1 MQNNAIYKKHFCT
14 FAVRNI
20 KNKSIVIMDSLVKIY
35 FRLLQETEVKTFRYL
50 YSDIDWNER
59 CIAIIGAKG
68 VGKTTMLLQHI
79 KATFEDKNKVLY
91 ASLDNSWFA
100 KHTIFEL
107 ADEFYMNGGTHLFL
121 DEIHHYPN
129 WTTEIKNIYDSFPK
143 LKIVFTGSSLLQI
156 YKSTADLSRRV
167 VYENLEGLSFREFLK
182 FEKVGDFPA
191 FSLKEIVENHQNIA
205 FQITE
210 NIKIMPLFKKYL
222 KYGYYLFYKEGLKK
236 YDIKLQEAVN
246 NVIDIDIPAIEN
258 IEFASRHKLK
268 RLLAILSTLVPY
280 TPKITDLSIAIDSNR
295 NNTVKYLS
303 LLANAKLLNLVS
315 YKNKTIGD
323 LTKPD
328 KVLLNNTNLSYL
340 YGDNANIGSARETF
354 FVNQLSVIA
363 DVILAPQG
371 DFIVGN
377 YTFEVGGKNKSFEQI
392 KDIPNSFVVADD
404 IEIGHK
410 NKIPLWLFGL
420 LY

>member
-1 MQNNAIYKKHFCT
+1 ME
-14 FAVRNI
+14 
-20 KNKSIVIMDSLVKIY
+20 SLIKIY
-35 FRLLQETEVKTFRYL
+35 LRLLQETEAKTFRYL
-50 YSDIDWNER
+50 YPNIDWNEH
-59 CIAIIGAKG
+59 CIGIIGARG

-79 KATFEDKNKVLY
+79 KHTFTNKNEALF
-91 ASLDNSWFA
+91 ASLDNTWFA
-100 KHTIFEL
+100 NHSIFDL
-107 ADEFYMNGGTHLFL
+107 ADEFYLNGGTHLFL

-129 WTTEIKNIYDSFPK
+129 WATEIKNIYDSFPK

-167 VYENLEGLSFREFLK
+167 VYEKLEGLSFREFLK
-182 FEKVGDFPA
+182 FEKIDDFPVL
-191 FSLKEIVENHQNIA
+191 SMKEIVENHQDIA
-205 FQITE
+205 FRITE
-210 NIKIMPLFKKYL
+210 NLKIIPLFKKYL
-222 KYGYYLFYKEGLKK
+222 KNGYFLFYKEGLGK
-236 YDIKLQEAVN
+236 YEINLQEAVN

-258 IEFASRHKLK
+258 IEFESRHKLK

-280 TPKITDLSIAIDSNR
+280 TPNITDLSVAIDSNR
-295 NNTVKYLS
+295 NNTVKYLF

-354 FVNQLSVIA
+354 FVNQLNAVA
-363 DVILAPQG
+363 NVILAPQG
-371 DFIVGN
+371 DFMVDN
-377 YTFEVGGKNKSFEQI
+377 YTFEVSGKSKSFKQI
-392 KDIPNSFVVADD
+392 KDIQNSFVVADD
-404 IEIGHK
+404 IEIGHG
-410 NKIPLWLFGL
+410 NKIPLWLFGM

>member
-1 MQNNAIYKKHFCT
+1 MNSLITIY
-14 FAVRNI
+14 
-20 KNKSIVIMDSLVKIY
+20 L
-35 FRLLQETEVKTFRYL
+35 RLLQETDEGNFRYL
-50 YSDIDWNER
+50 YSNIDWNER

-79 KATFEDKNKVLY
+79 KQTFANKNEALF
-91 ASLDNSWFA
+91 ASLDNTWFA
-100 KHTIFEL
+100 HHSIFDL
-107 ADEFYMNGGTHLFL
+107 ADEFYLNGGTHLFL

-167 VYENLEGLSFREFLK
+167 VYETLEGLSFREFLK
-182 FEKVGDFPA
+182 FERVGDFPV
-191 FSLKEIVENHQNIA
+191 LTLQEIVENHQEIA
-205 FQITE
+205 FRITE
-210 NIKIMPLFKKYL
+210 NVKIIPLFKKYL
-222 KYGYYLFYKEGLKK
+222 KNGYYLFYKEGLRK
-236 YDIKLQEAVN
+236 YDMKLQAAVN
-246 NVIDIDIPAIEN
+246 TVIDIDVPAIEN
-258 IEFASRHKLK
+258 IEFESRHKLK

-280 TPKITDLSIAIDSNR
+280 TPNISDLSVAIESNR
-295 NNTVKYLS
+295 NNTVRYLS

-328 KVLLNNTNLSYL
+328 KVLLNNTNLSYI
-340 YGDNANIGSARETF
+340 YGDSANIGSARETF
-354 FVNQLSVIA
+354 FVNQVKSVA
-363 DVILAPQG
+363 EVILAPQG
-371 DFIVGN
+371 DFMVEN
-377 YTFEVGGKNKSFEQI
+377 YTFEVGGKRKSFEQI

-410 NKIPLWLFGL
+410 NKIPLWLFGF

>member
-1 MQNNAIYKKHFCT
+1 ME
-14 FAVRNI
+14 
-20 KNKSIVIMDSLVKIY
+20 SLIKIY
-35 FRLLQETEVKTFRYL
+35 LRLLQETDAKTFRYL
-50 YSDIDWNER
+50 YQNIDWDER

-79 KATFEDKNKVLY
+79 KHTFANKNEALF
-91 ASLDNSWFA
+91 ASLDNTWFA
-100 KHTIFEL
+100 NHSIFDL
-107 ADEFYMNGGTHLFL
+107 ADEFYLNGGTHLFL

-129 WTTEIKNIYDSFPK
+129 WATEIKNIYDSFPK

-167 VYENLEGLSFREFLK
+167 VYEKLEGLSFREFLK
-182 FEKVGDFPA
+182 FEKMGDFPVL
-191 FSLKEIVENHQNIA
+191 SMKEIVENHQDIA
-205 FQITE
+205 FRITE
-210 NIKIMPLFKKYL
+210 NLKIIPLFKKYL
-222 KYGYYLFYKEGLKK
+222 KNGYYLFYKEGLSK
-236 YDIKLQEAVN
+236 YEIKLQEAVN

-258 IEFASRHKLK
+258 IEFESRHKLK

-280 TPKITDLSIAIDSNR
+280 TPNITDLSVAIDSNR
-295 NNTVKYLS
+295 NNTVKYLF

-354 FVNQLSVIA
+354 FVNQLNAVA
-363 DVILAPQG
+363 NVILAPQG
-371 DFIVGN
+371 DFMVDN
-377 YTFEVGGKNKSFEQI
+377 YTFEVSGKSKSFKQI
-392 KDIPNSFVVADD
+392 KDIQNSFVVADD
-404 IEIGHK
+404 IEIGHG
-410 NKIPLWLFGL
+410 NKIPLWLFGM

>member
-1 MQNNAIYKKHFCT
+1 ME
-14 FAVRNI
+14 
-20 KNKSIVIMDSLVKIY
+20 SLIKIY
-35 FRLLQETEVKTFRYL
+35 LRLLQETEAKTFRYL
-50 YSDIDWNER
+50 YPNIDWNEH
-59 CIAIIGAKG
+59 CIGIIGARG

-79 KATFEDKNKVLY
+79 KHTFANKNEALF
-91 ASLDNSWFA
+91 ASLDNTWFA
-100 KHTIFEL
+100 NHSIFDL
-107 ADEFYMNGGTHLFL
+107 ADEFYLNGGTHLFL

-129 WTTEIKNIYDSFPK
+129 WATEIKNIYDSFPK

-167 VYENLEGLSFREFLK
+167 VYEKLEGLSFREFLK
-182 FEKVGDFPA
+182 FEKIDDFPVL
-191 FSLKEIVENHQNIA
+191 SMKEIVENHQDIA
-205 FQITE
+205 FRITE
-210 NIKIMPLFKKYL
+210 NLKIIPLFKKYL
-222 KYGYYLFYKEGLKK
+222 KNGYFLFYKEGLGK
-236 YDIKLQEAVN
+236 YEINLQEAVN

-258 IEFASRHKLK
+258 IEFESRHKLK

-280 TPKITDLSIAIDSNR
+280 TPNITDLSVAIDSNR
-295 NNTVKYLS
+295 NNTVKYLF

-354 FVNQLSVIA
+354 FVNQLNAVA
-363 DVILAPQG
+363 NVILAPQG
-371 DFIVGN
+371 DFMVDN
-377 YTFEVGGKNKSFEQI
+377 YTFEVSGKSKSFKQI
-392 KDIPNSFVVADD
+392 KDIQNSFVVADD
-404 IEIGHK
+404 IEIGHG
-410 NKIPLWLFGL
+410 NKIPLWLFGM

>member
-1 MQNNAIYKKHFCT
+1 LPPEKNINNKL
-14 FAVRNI
+14 
-20 KNKSIVIMDSLVKIY
+20 IVIMDSLVKIY
-35 FRLLQETEVKTFRYL
+35 LRLLQETEVKTFRYL
-50 YSDIDWNER
+50 YSNIDWNER

-79 KATFEDKNKVLY
+79 KTTFEDKNEALY

-100 KHTIFEL
+100 NHTIFEL

-121 DEIHHYPN
+121 DEIHHYPS

-182 FEKVGDFPA
+182 FEKVGDFPIH
-191 FSLKEIVENHQNIA
+191 SLKEIVENHQNIA

-222 KYGYYLFYKEGLKK
+222 KNGYYLFYKEGLRK

-246 NVIDIDIPAIEN
+246 NVIDIDIPTIEN
-258 IEFASRHKLK
+258 IGFESRHKLK
-268 RLLAILSTLVPY
+268 KLLAILSTLVPY
-280 TPKITDLSIAIDSNR
+280 TPNITELSAAIDSNR

-354 FVNQLSVIA
+354 FVNQLNAVS

-371 DFIVGN
+371 DFMVDN
-377 YTFEVGGKNKSFEQI
+377 YTFEVGGKRKTFDQI
-392 KDIPNSFVVADD
+392 KDIQNSFIAADD

-410 NKIPLWLFGL
+410 NKIPLWMFGL

>member
-1 MQNNAIYKKHFCT
+1 ME
-14 FAVRNI
+14 
-20 KNKSIVIMDSLVKIY
+20 SLIKIY
-35 FRLLQETEVKTFRYL
+35 LRLLQETEAKTFRYL
-50 YSDIDWNER
+50 YQSIDWNER

-79 KATFEDKNKVLY
+79 KHTFANKNEALF
-91 ASLDNSWFA
+91 ASLDNTWFA
-100 KHTIFEL
+100 NHSIFDL
-107 ADEFYMNGGTHLFL
+107 ADEFYLNGGTHLFL

-129 WTTEIKNIYDSFPK
+129 WATEIKNIYDSFPK

-167 VYENLEGLSFREFLK
+167 VYEKLEGLSFREFLK
-182 FEKVGDFPA
+182 FEKMGDFPVL
-191 FSLKEIVENHQNIA
+191 SMKEIVENHQDIA
-205 FQITE
+205 FRITE
-210 NIKIMPLFKKYL
+210 NLKIIPLFKKYL
-222 KYGYYLFYKEGLKK
+222 KNGYYLFYKEGLSK
-236 YDIKLQEAVN
+236 YEIKLQEAVN

-258 IEFASRHKLK
+258 IEFESRHKLK

-280 TPKITDLSIAIDSNR
+280 TPNITDLSVAIDSNR
-295 NNTVKYLS
+295 NNTVKYLF

-354 FVNQLSVIA
+354 FVNQLNAVA
-363 DVILAPQG
+363 NVILAPQG
-371 DFIVGN
+371 DFMVDN
-377 YTFEVGGKNKSFEQI
+377 YTFEIGRKKKPFDQI
-392 KDIPNSFVVADD
+392 KDILNSFVVADD
-404 IEIGHK
+404 IETGHG
-410 NKIPLWLFGL
+410 NKIPLWLFGM

>member
-1 MQNNAIYKKHFCT
+1 
-14 FAVRNI
+14 
-20 KNKSIVIMDSLVKIY
+20 MDSLVKIY
-35 FRLLQETEVKTFRYL
+35 LRLLQETEVKTFRYL
-50 YSDIDWNER
+50 YSNIDWNER

-79 KATFEDKNKVLY
+79 KATFEDKNKALY

-100 KHTIFEL
+100 NHTIFEL

-121 DEIHHYPN
+121 DEIHHYPS

-167 VYENLEGLSFREFLK
+167 VYEDLEGLSFREFLK
-182 FEKVGDFPA
+182 FEKVGDFPV
-191 FSLKEIVENHQNIA
+191 FSLKEVVENHQNIA

-222 KYGYYLFYKEGLKK
+222 KNGYYLFYKEGLRK

-246 NVIDIDIPAIEN
+246 NVIDIDIPTIEN
-258 IEFASRHKLK
+258 IEFESRHKLK
-268 RLLAILSTLVPY
+268 KLLAILSTLVPY
-280 TPKITDLSIAIDSNR
+280 TPKITDLSTAIDSNR

-354 FVNQLSVIA
+354 FVNQLNAIA

-371 DFIVGN
+371 DFMIDN
-377 YTFEVGGKNKSFEQI
+377 YTFEVGGKRKAFDQI
-392 KDIPNSFVVADD
+392 KDIPNSYVVADD

-410 NKIPLWLFGL
+410 NKIPLWLFGF

>member
-1 MQNNAIYKKHFCT
+1 ME
-14 FAVRNI
+14 
-20 KNKSIVIMDSLVKIY
+20 SLIKIY
-35 FRLLQETEVKTFRYL
+35 LRLLQETDAKTFRYL
-50 YSDIDWNER
+50 YQNIDWDER

-79 KATFEDKNKVLY
+79 KHTFANKNEALF
-91 ASLDNSWFA
+91 ASLDNTWFA
-100 KHTIFEL
+100 NHSIFDL
-107 ADEFYMNGGTHLFL
+107 ADEFYLNGGTHLFL

-129 WTTEIKNIYDSFPK
+129 WATEIKNIYDSFPK

-156 YKSTADLSRRV
+156 YNSTADLSRRV
-167 VYENLEGLSFREFLK
+167 VYEKLEGLSFREFLK
-182 FEKVGDFPA
+182 FEKMGDFPVL
-191 FSLKEIVENHQNIA
+191 SMKEIVENHQDIA
-205 FQITE
+205 FRITE
-210 NIKIMPLFKKYL
+210 NLKIIPLFKKYL
-222 KYGYYLFYKEGLKK
+222 KNGYYLFYKEGLSK
-236 YDIKLQEAVN
+236 YEIKLQEAVN

-258 IEFASRHKLK
+258 IEFESRHKLK

-280 TPKITDLSIAIDSNR
+280 TPNITDLSVAIDSNR
-295 NNTVKYLS
+295 NNTVKYLF

-354 FVNQLSVIA
+354 FVNQLNAVA
-363 DVILAPQG
+363 NVILAPQG
-371 DFIVGN
+371 DFMVDN
-377 YTFEVGGKNKSFEQI
+377 YTFEVGGKSKSFKQI
-392 KDIPNSFVVADD
+392 KDIQNSFVVADD
-404 IEIGHK
+404 IEIGHG
-410 NKIPLWLFGL
+410 NKIPLWLFGM

>member
-1 MQNNAIYKKHFCT
+1 ME
-14 FAVRNI
+14 
-20 KNKSIVIMDSLVKIY
+20 SLIKIY
-35 FRLLQETEVKTFRYL
+35 LRLLQETEAKTFRYL
-50 YSDIDWNER
+50 YQSIEWNER

-79 KATFEDKNKVLY
+79 KHTFANKNEALF
-91 ASLDNSWFA
+91 ASLDNTWFA
-100 KHTIFEL
+100 NHSIFDL
-107 ADEFYMNGGTHLFL
+107 ADEFYLNGGTHLFL

-129 WTTEIKNIYDSFPK
+129 WATEIKNIYDSFPK

-167 VYENLEGLSFREFLK
+167 VYEKLEGLSFREFLK
-182 FEKVGDFPA
+182 FEKMGDFPVL
-191 FSLKEIVENHQNIA
+191 SMKEIVENHQDIA
-205 FQITE
+205 FRITE
-210 NIKIMPLFKKYL
+210 NLKIIPLFKKYL
-222 KYGYYLFYKEGLKK
+222 KNGYYLFYKEGLSK
-236 YDIKLQEAVN
+236 YEIKLQEAVN

-258 IEFASRHKLK
+258 IEFESRHKLK
-268 RLLAILSTLVPY
+268 RLVAILSTLVPY
-280 TPKITDLSIAIDSNR
+280 TPNITDLSVAIDSNR
-295 NNTVKYLS
+295 NNTVKYLF

-354 FVNQLSVIA
+354 FVNQLNAVA
-363 DVILAPQG
+363 NVILAPQG
-371 DFIVGN
+371 DFMVDN
-377 YTFEVGGKNKSFEQI
+377 YTFEIGRKKKPFKQI
-392 KDIPNSFVVADD
+392 KDIQNSFVVADD
-404 IEIGHK
+404 IETGHG
-410 NKIPLWLFGL
+410 NKIPLWLFGM

>member
-1 MQNNAIYKKHFCT
+1 ME
-14 FAVRNI
+14 
-20 KNKSIVIMDSLVKIY
+20 SLIKIY
-35 FRLLQETEVKTFRYL
+35 LRLLQETDAKTFRYL
-50 YSDIDWNER
+50 YQNIDWDER

-79 KATFEDKNKVLY
+79 KHTFANKNEALF
-91 ASLDNSWFA
+91 ASLDNTWFA
-100 KHTIFEL
+100 NHSIFDL
-107 ADEFYMNGGTHLFL
+107 ADEFYLNGGTHLFL

-129 WTTEIKNIYDSFPK
+129 WATEIKNIYDSFPK

-167 VYENLEGLSFREFLK
+167 VYEKLEGLSFREFLK
-182 FEKVGDFPA
+182 FEKMGDFPVL
-191 FSLKEIVENHQNIA
+191 SMKEIVENHQDIA
-205 FQITE
+205 FRITE
-210 NIKIMPLFKKYL
+210 NLKIIPLFKKYL
-222 KYGYYLFYKEGLKK
+222 KNGYYLFYKEGLSK
-236 YDIKLQEAVN
+236 YEIKLQEAVN

-258 IEFASRHKLK
+258 IEFESRHKLK

-280 TPKITDLSIAIDSNR
+280 TPNITDLSVAIDSNR
-295 NNTVKYLS
+295 NNTVKYLF

-354 FVNQLSVIA
+354 FVNQLNAVA
-363 DVILAPQG
+363 NVILAPQG
-371 DFIVGN
+371 DFMVDN
-377 YTFEVGGKNKSFEQI
+377 YTFEVGGKSKSFKQI
-392 KDIPNSFVVADD
+392 KDIQNSFVVADD
-404 IEIGHK
+404 IEIGHG
-410 NKIPLWLFGL
+410 NKIPLWLFGM

>member
-1 MQNNAIYKKHFCT
+1 
-14 FAVRNI
+14 
-20 KNKSIVIMDSLVKIY
+20 MDSLVKIY
-35 FRLLQETEVKTFRYL
+35 LRLLQETEVKIFRYL
-50 YSDIDWNER
+50 YSNIDWNER

-79 KATFEDKNKVLY
+79 KATFENKNEALY

-100 KHTIFEL
+100 NHTIFEL

-121 DEIHHYPN
+121 DEIHHYPS

-182 FEKVGDFPA
+182 FEKVGDFPV

-222 KYGYYLFYKEGLKK
+222 KNGYYLFYKEGLRK

-246 NVIDIDIPAIEN
+246 NVIDIDVPAIEN
-258 IEFASRHKLK
+258 IEFESRHKLK
-268 RLLAILSTLVPY
+268 RLLAILATLVPY
-280 TPKITDLSIAIDSNR
+280 TPKITDLSTAINSNR

-340 YGDNANIGSARETF
+340 YDDNANIGSARETF
-354 FVNQLSVIA
+354 FVNQLSVVA

-371 DFIVGN
+371 DFMIDN
-377 YTFEVGGKNKSFEQI
+377 YTFEVGGKGKSFDQI
-392 KDIPNSFVVADD
+392 KNIPNSFVVADD

-410 NKIPLWLFGL
+410 NKIPIWLFGF